1 MSSLSV
7 AWDVHFHRHGHG
19 AAKELRAGTA
29 PEALP
34 AGRVP
39 RVARLMALAL
49 RFEGLLRRGE
59 VKDYATLARLG
70 NVTRARISQ
79 IMNLL
84 HLAPD
89 IQEALLFLAL
99 YTGKRAPVLL
109 ADLQPLTALPD
120 WARQRRRWREVCAGR
135 RLPAATAGESNGGR

>member
-1 MSSLSV
+1 MSSLSI

-29 PEALP
+29 PEVPP

-39 RVARLMALAL
+39 RIARLMALAR

-70 NVTRARISQ
+70 NVTRARITQ

-89 IQEALLFLAL
+89 IQEALLFLAPH
-99 YTGKRAPVLL
+99 TGKRAPVLL

-135 RLPAATAGESNGGR
+135 GMPVAAGAARKSGS

>member
-7 AWDVHFHRHGHG
+7 AWDVHFHRRGRG
-19 AAKELRAGTA
+19 AAKELRAGSA
-29 PEALP
+29 PEMPP

-39 RVARLMALAL
+39 RVARLMALAI
-49 RFEGLLRRGE
+49 RFDGLLRRGE
-59 VKDYATLARLG
+59 VKDYAALARLG
-70 NVTRARISQ
+70 KVTRARMTQ

-89 IQEALLFLAL
+89 IQEALLFLAP

-135 RLPAATAGESNGGR
+135 RLPADASAAKKSAS